1 MKKLVTIA
9 MASAVLLAST
19 IVFAAAGFSDVPVDH
34 LQREDI
40 DYAVAQEW
48 FFGYEDGTFKPDKI
62 ITQKQI
68 VTVVN
73 RAFPEGATRADLATF
88 MRAGQQ
94 ALNEAQSRR
103 ARISVADGASI
114 AEICEA
120 MQAGYES
127 DKAQGRIG
135 RAGEFVTGLS
145 VYSHIE
151 NACRRD
157 RYIGDHGID
166 AQRFIREIACTNE
179 SGDVNTYEQ
188 EFTVSTSNRYIYKQA
203 FATIDGNKRAVV
215 DIRDFVEHCA
225 RNRCL
230 NSHNHYSYSLR
241 SGEYNIC
248 SGERMKFEAPTTG
261 RYTVTS
267 DRAGTR
273 QGTVHRT
280 IFGIE
285 ITPTPGAELPETVHL
300 AFRSD
305 DGSQNIS
312 TTVIIHRKM
321 PVCDSSNPL
330 VAHPVLQYVNLNG
343 MLRCP

>member
-1 MKKLVTIA
+1 MRKYEETSHNCHGISRAIGINNRVCCGG
-9 MASAVLLAST
+9 
-19 IVFAAAGFSDVPVDH
+19 FQRCAGRPPS
-34 LQREDI
+34 QREDI

-68 VTVVN
+68 TAVVN
-73 RAFPEGATRADLATF
+73 RAFPEGATRADLATV

-94 ALNEAQSRR
+94 ALNEAQLHR
-103 ARISVADGASI
+103 AQISVVDGASI

-151 NACRRD
+151 NACKRD

-188 EFTVSTSNRYIYKQA
+188 EFTVSTSNRHIYKQA
-203 FATIDGNKRAVV
+203 LPLSTATGEPSQIFVISWSIARVIDV
-215 DIRDFVEHCA
+215 
-225 RNRCL
+225 
-230 NSHNHYSYSLR
+230 
-241 SGEYNIC
+241 
-248 SGERMKFEAPTTG
+248 
-261 RYTVTS
+261 
-267 DRAGTR
+267 
-273 QGTVHRT
+273 
-280 IFGIE
+280 
-285 ITPTPGAELPETVHL
+285 
-300 AFRSD
+300 
-305 DGSQNIS
+305 
-312 TTVIIHRKM
+312 
-321 PVCDSSNPL
+321 
-330 VAHPVLQYVNLNG
+330 
-343 MLRCP
+343 

>member
-1 MKKLVTIA
+1 MKKLITIA

-68 VTVVN
+68 TAVVN

-103 ARISVADGASI
+103 TRISVANGASI
-114 AEICEA
+114 TEICEA

-203 FATIDGNKRAVV
+203 FATIDGSKRAVA

-230 NSHNHYSYSLR
+230 NSHSHYSYSLR

-261 RYTVTS
+261 SYTVTS

-285 ITPTPGAELPETVHL
+285 ITPTPGADLPETVHL
-300 AFRSD
+300 AFHPD
-305 DGSQNIS
+305 DGSQDIS
-312 TTVIIHRKM
+312 TTVIVHRKM
-321 PVCDSSNPL
+321 PVCDMSGY
-330 VAHPVLQYVNLNG
+330 VAYPVLQYVNLNG